1 MSKSGDGDNASR
13 ALPESPVEV
22 DQEQRDQEAAKQ
34 AARHLKRLR
43 KREMAAAAL
52 VQAGGDPD
60 PEDFLARRP
69 SIEYHTSTTGPSLLT
84 KALLAGTPGLRTL
97 QHYRRHWLRS
107 DVFAGVAVVAYM
119 IPQCMAYSAI
129 VGVPPEVGLSTAL
142 GALIVYAVMGQSRM
156 LSVGPE
162 STVALIAG
170 VAIAPFA
177 NGDPVKAT
185 TLGAALS
192 LIVAGWC
199 FVARMLRLG
208 IVAELLSQPLLVGY
222 LAGAAVLMV
231 VGQLGK
237 MTGTKVHGES
247 IVEQVQSFLGVA
259 SGTHLFTL
267 WVGIGTFVFLM
278 LIHWV
283 RHRWPATLIA
293 VAVATVV
300 CTVFQLKNQGVAVL
314 GTVPTGLP
322 LPSIPA
328 VSWSEIEALLAAGVG
343 VAIVAYG
350 DNTLVAR
357 GFPAPIDPDEDRA
370 VNQLDPQQ
378 ELIALGGCHVVVGLL
393 GGFPVSSSGSRTALA
408 VASGARTQMYSVVA
422 AFMLIIVLFV
432 AGPLIANLPQAALAA
447 VVFYAAS
454 KLINVKEIKRLARFR
469 KQELL
474 LAMAATVGTVFFGV
488 VTGIGI
494 AIALSVLEMT
504 QRLARPHD
512 GVLGRVPGLP
522 GMHDVADYPTAQT
535 LPGLIVYRY
544 DAPLF
549 FANVGDLRRRATM
562 VVDQENKAFP
572 QSPARWFILNVE
584 ANVEV
589 DLTAADGLA
598 ELQRDLAERGVRLG
612 LARVKQD
619 LLLPL
624 QRAGLMELIGT
635 DMLFPTLPVAEK
647 AYLIWSA
654 QNPFTPPEP
663 LETESADDD
672 VPVWNVYRFSEEA
685 ASATGPAE
693 GIVAKATHAALARA
707 QQAAAAMT
715 SAITSHSDD
724 SSPDADADAEP
735 ETDADAAGAM
745 LSPVTSSTRDED
757 SDADEPEA
765 DGSES
770 EADLNAASNGTVKGK
785 KGKKGNATDGNPSN
799 GAVNGILT
807 GARTHAGS

>member
-1 MSKSGDGDNASR
+1 M
-13 ALPESPVEV
+13 PETPPEV
-22 DQEQRDQEAAKQ
+22 DQDQLDQEAAKV
-34 AARHLKRLR
+34 AARHLKRLK
-43 KREMAAAAL
+43 KRELAAAAL
-52 VQAGGDPD
+52 VQAGGEPD
-60 PEDFLARRP
+60 PEDFVARRP
-69 SIEYHTSTTGPSLLT
+69 AIDYHTSTTGPSLMM
-84 KALLAGTPGLRTL
+84 KALQAATPGFRTL

-107 DVFAGVAVVAYM
+107 DIFAGIAVVAYM
-119 IPQCMAYSAI
+119 VPQCMAYSAI

-177 NGDPVKAT
+177 HGDPVKAT
-185 TLGAALS
+185 ALGAALS

-237 MTGTKVHGES
+237 MTGTKVSGDS
-247 IVEQVQSFLGVA
+247 IVEQVQSFLAVA
-259 SGTHLFTL
+259 SKTHLTTL
-267 WVGIGTFVFLM
+267 WVGIGSFAFVI
-278 LIHWV
+278 LIHVV

-293 VAVATVV
+293 VVAATVV
-300 CTVFQLKNQGVAVL
+300 CTIFQLKNQGVAVL

-322 LPSIPA
+322 APTFPD
-328 VSWSEIEALLAAGVG
+328 VSWSDFQALLPAGVG

-350 DNTLVAR
+350 DNTLIAR

-370 VNQLDPQQ
+370 VNNIEPQQ
-378 ELIALGGCHVVVGLL
+378 ELIALGGCHVVVGML

-408 VASGARTQMYSVVA
+408 VAAGARTQMYSVVA
-422 AFMLIIVLFV
+422 AIMLVIVLFI

-454 KLINVKEIKRLARFR
+454 KLINIKEIKRLARFR

-474 LAMAATVGTVFFGV
+474 LAVAATVGTIFFGV
-488 VTGIGI
+488 VSGIGI

-535 LPGLIVYRY
+535 LPGLVVYRY

-549 FANVGDLRRRATM
+549 FANVGDLRRRALL
-562 VVDQENKAFP
+562 VVDQENEAFP
-572 QSPARWFILNVE
+572 QTPTRWFILNVE

-647 AYLIWSA
+647 AYLVWSA
-654 QNPFTPPEP
+654 QNPFTPPVP
-663 LETESADDD
+663 LETEPADDDD

-685 ASATGPAE
+685 TATAAVSSSGE
-693 GIVAKATHAALARA
+693 GIVAKATHAALAKA

-715 SAITSHSDD
+715 SAITSHSEEAAA
-724 SSPDADADAEP
+724 PEAAAPEAAAAADTADVADTIESATAMD
-735 ETDADAAGAM
+735 ETSGSAAG
-745 LSPVTSSTRDED
+745 SEGSTK
-757 SDADEPEA
+757 
-765 DGSES
+765 
-770 EADLNAASNGTVKGK
+770 VKGK
-785 KGKKGNATDGNPSN
+785 KQKNKATDGPTSN
-799 GAVNGILT
+799 GEVDGIL
-807 GARTHAGS
+807 AEAMTHAGS

>member
-1 MSKSGDGDNASR
+1 M
-13 ALPESPVEV
+13 
-22 DQEQRDQEAAKQ
+22 
-34 AARHLKRLR
+34 
-43 KREMAAAAL
+43 
-52 VQAGGDPD
+52 
-60 PEDFLARRP
+60 
-69 SIEYHTSTTGPSLLT
+69 
-84 KALLAGTPGLRTL
+84 
-97 QHYRRHWLRS
+97 
-107 DVFAGVAVVAYM
+107 
-119 IPQCMAYSAI
+119 
-129 VGVPPEVGLSTAL
+129 
-142 GALIVYAVMGQSRM
+142 
-156 LSVGPE
+156 
-162 STVALIAG
+162 
-170 VAIAPFA
+170 
-177 NGDPVKAT
+177 
-185 TLGAALS
+185 
-192 LIVAGWC
+192 
-199 FVARMLRLG
+199 
-208 IVAELLSQPLLVGY
+208 
-222 LAGAAVLMV
+222 
-231 VGQLGK
+231 
-237 MTGTKVHGES
+237 
-247 IVEQVQSFLGVA
+247 
-259 SGTHLFTL
+259 
-267 WVGIGTFVFLM
+267 
-278 LIHWV
+278 
-283 RHRWPATLIA
+283 
-293 VAVATVV
+293 
-300 CTVFQLKNQGVAVL
+300 
-314 GTVPTGLP
+314 
-322 LPSIPA
+322 
-328 VSWSEIEALLAAGVG
+328 
-343 VAIVAYG
+343 AIVAYG

-378 ELIALGGCHVVVGLL
+378 ELIALGGCHVAVGLL

-724 SSPDADADAEP
+724 SSPDADAEP

-770 EADLNAASNGTVKGK
+770 EADLNAASNGTAKGK

>member
-1 MSKSGDGDNASR
+1 MSTSGTGDAKNRPGPNGHVDAD
-13 ALPESPVEV
+13 
-22 DQEQRDQEAAKQ
+22 DQERRDLQAAKKAAARLRRLKRRELAAAHVEAAD
-34 AARHLKRLR
+34 
-43 KREMAAAAL
+43 E
-52 VQAGGDPD
+52 PD
-60 PEDFLARRP
+60 PENFAARRP
-69 SIEYHTSTTGPSLLT
+69 AIEYHTTTTGPSLLM
-84 KALLAGTPGLRTL
+84 KALQAATPGLRTL
-97 QHYRRHWLRS
+97 QNYRRHWLRP
-107 DVFAGVAVVAYM
+107 DIFAGIAVVAYM
-119 IPQCMAYSAI
+119 VPQCMAYSAI
-129 VGVPPEVGLSTAL
+129 VGVPPVVGLSTAL
-142 GALIVYAVMGQSRM
+142 GALVVYAVMGQSRM

-177 NGDPVKAT
+177 GGDPVKAT
-185 TLGAALS
+185 ALGAALS

-199 FVARMLRLG
+199 FVARALRLG

-237 MTGTKVHGES
+237 VTGTKVHGES
-247 IVEQVQSFLGVA
+247 IVEQIQSFLSVIGN
-259 SGTHLFTL
+259 THVTTL
-267 WVGIGTFVFLM
+267 WVGLGTFAFLM
-278 LIHWV
+278 LIHV
-283 RHRWPATLIA
+283 LRHRWPATLIA
-293 VAVATVV
+293 VVAATIV
-300 CTVFQLKNQGVAVL
+300 CTVLQLKDQGVAVL

-322 LPSIPA
+322 LPTLPA
-328 VSWSEIEALLAAGVG
+328 VSWSDIESLLPAGVG

-350 DNTLVAR
+350 DNTLIAR
-357 GFPAPIDPDEDRA
+357 GFPAPIDPDEDRS
-370 VNQLDPQQ
+370 VNSIEPQQ
-378 ELIALGGCHVVVGLL
+378 ELIALGGCHVVVGML

-408 VASGARTQMYSVVA
+408 GAAGARTQMYSLVA
-422 AFMLIIVLFV
+422 AFLLIIVLFV

-454 KLINVKEIKRLARFR
+454 KLINVAEIKRLARFR
-469 KQELL
+469 KRELL
-474 LAMAATVGTVFFGV
+474 LAIAATVGTILFGV

-549 FANVGDLRRRATM
+549 FANVGDLRRRALM
-562 VVDQENKAFP
+562 VVDQENTAFP
-572 QSPARWFILNVE
+572 RSPARWFILNVE

-654 QNPFTPPEP
+654 DNPYVPPEP
-663 LETESADDD
+663 EPVESEPTDDD
-672 VPVWNVYRFSEEA
+672 NVPVWNVYRFTDEA
-685 ASATGPAE
+685 AAVPSAGP
-693 GIVAKATHAALARA
+693 GIVAKATHAALAKA
-707 QQAAAAMT
+707 HQAAAAVT
-715 SAITSHSDD
+715 SAISSTSDPDEGSDGPTD
-724 SSPDADADAEP
+724 VDADAAADADANADAAADADANS
-735 ETDADAAGAM
+735 DADAAA
-745 LSPVTSSTRDED
+745 VT
-757 SDADEPEA
+757 A
-765 DGSES
+765 DG
-770 EADLNAASNGTVKGK
+770 AATAAASVTPP
-785 KGKKGNATDGNPSN
+785 ATAETDD
-799 GAVNGILT
+799 
-807 GARTHAGS
+807 GARADGIPTQGAGERKE